1 MTYQLTV
8 LYHQPEDPAAFD
20 AHYESKHAPLAKKMP
35 GLRGYTTQKPAPGP
49 DGSPA
54 AEYLVASLVFDDAA
68 AFGTAAASEEGK
80 AAVNDVANFATGGVT
95 MLTGEVTT
103 FV

>member
-1 MTYQLTV
+1 
-8 LYHQPEDPAAFD
+8 
-20 AHYESKHAPLAKKMP
+20 MP
-35 GLRGYTTQKPAPGP
+35 GLRGYTIQKPAPEP

-68 AFGTAAASEEGK
+68 AFAAASGSEEGK

-95 MLTGEVTT
+95 MLTGGEVTT

>member
-8 LYHQPEDPAAFD
+8 VYHHPTDPAAFD
-20 AHYESKHAPLAKKMP
+20 AHYESAHAPLAQKIP
-35 GLRGYTTQKPAPGP
+35 GVRSYTSVKPGP
-49 DGSPA
+49 GPEGDPA
-54 AEYLVASLVFDDAA
+54 EHLLAMLVFDDQA
-68 AFGTAAASEEGK
+68 AFEQGMGSPEGQ
-80 AAVNDVANFATGGVT
+80 AAVADVGNFATGGAT

>member
-20 AHYESKHAPLAKKMP
+20 AQYESTHAPLAKKMP
-35 GLRGYTTQKPAPGP
+35 GLSSYTTQKPAAGP
-49 DGSPA
+49 DGSPP

-68 AFGTAAASEEGK
+68 AFAAAAGSEEGR
-80 AAVNDVANFATGGVT
+80 AAVNDVTNFATGGVT